1 MELDEVIRKQV
12 DLLRNGYN
20 IKIYPLEVEKLCNE
34 CDAENFKF
42 AILNELGYKQIR
54 VDTLVPNAPFHRA
67 SLIGFNVPNGS
78 KWFIVDPTYGQ
89 FYSNREFR
97 DYMFINY
104 NDFSCRLLRDGF
116 IECTPDNFTSYIN
129 GFVFSGAFNEI
140 TDLVLVAENVQEN
153 ILAGL
158 YNLDTKIKTKR

>member
-67 SLIGFNVPNGS
+67 SLIGFNVPKGS

-89 FYSNREFR
+89 FYSNKEFR
-97 DYMFINY
+97 DYMFIDY
-104 NDFSCRLLRDGF
+104 NDFSCRLL
-116 IECTPDNFTSYIN
+116 
-129 GFVFSGAFNEI
+129 FSGAFNEI
-140 TDLVLVAENVQEN
+140 TDPMIVAKNVQEN
-153 ILAGL
+153 ILAGI